1 MTQFYEEP
9 RQQYHNP
16 AYGESRDEGTIE
28 ETIHR
33 RAVKRMDHSRSP
45 GRMPEVCAPHGRGS
59 IIVALIAVVV
69 SAAALTFT
77 FVSRSSADSQISQLR
92 AAIATMQRQQ
102 SQANGKMSGQ
112 VRDLSGKIS
121 SAGSVLAMLSPY
133 GMICSQYLTGPNG
146 GPQTFYFPCVN
157 QKP

>member
-1 MTQFYEEP
+1 
-9 RQQYHNP
+9 
-16 AYGESRDEGTIE
+16 
-28 ETIHR
+28 
-33 RAVKRMDHSRSP
+33 
-45 GRMPEVCAPHGRGS
+45 MPEVFAPHGRGS
-59 IIVALIAVVV
+59 IIVALVAVVV

-77 FVSRSSADSQISQLR
+77 FMSRSSADSQIRQLR
-92 AAIATMQRQQ
+92 ADITTMQKQQ

-112 VRDLSGKIS
+112 VRNLSGKIS